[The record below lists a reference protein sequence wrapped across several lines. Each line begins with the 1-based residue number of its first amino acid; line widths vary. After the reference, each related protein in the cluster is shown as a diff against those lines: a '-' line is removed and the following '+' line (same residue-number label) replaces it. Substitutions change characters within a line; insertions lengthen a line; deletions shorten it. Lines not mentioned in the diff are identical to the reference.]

1 MKLAYS
7 PASPFARKI
16 RIAAME
22 LGLFDRIEF
31 IVPIKAIPVTENEEY
46 ARNVSPLRKIPA
58 LILDSGQVI
67 VDSYVIAEYLDELG
81 GGKLI
86 PSSGPAK
93 WQVKTDHS
101 ILQGMLD
108 ALLLCRYER
117 MLRPKE
123 LLWAGWADDQ
133 FKRAWDGLA
142 RYEAHPDVLTRPL
155 DIVQIGIVCVLGYLD
170 FRFPDCGWR
179 KNFPKLDAFH
189 EKMMQRDSVKST
201 VPPPA

>member
-22 LGLFDRIEF
+22 LGLFDKIEF

-86 PSSGPAK
+86 PASGPAK

-101 ILQGMLD
+101 IRACSMRCCCAATRECCGRRNFSGPDGRTISSSAHGMV
-108 ALLLCRYER
+108 
-117 MLRPKE
+117 
-123 LLWAGWADDQ
+123 W
-133 FKRAWDGLA
+133 RA
-142 RYEAHPDVLTRPL
+142 TRRIPT
-155 DIVQIGIVCVLGYLD
+155 C
-170 FRFPDCGWR
+170 
-179 KNFPKLDAFH
+179 
-189 EKMMQRDSVKST
+189 
-201 VPPPA
+201 